1 MGGPQTVIHLEY
13 CAFYGLIVYHIFLF
27 FIVIDDELFS
37 ISRFHPV
44 FSKSNL
50 KILTGQQY
58 VINYEKGIC
67 MQAATSTC

>member
-1 MGGPQTVIHLEY
+1 MVLAVRILWSNRISH
-13 CAFYGLIVYHIFLF
+13 FLCF
-27 FIVIDDELFS
+27 TVIDDEIFS

>member
-1 MGGPQTVIHLEY
+1 MTTSDGVS
-13 CAFYGLIVYHIFLF
+13 LIAVRILWSNRISHFLCF
-27 FIVIDDELFS
+27 TVIDDEIFS

>member
-1 MGGPQTVIHLEY
+1 MGPETVFHLALRIFWSNRISHFSFFTVI
-13 CAFYGLIVYHIFLF
+13 G
-27 FIVIDDELFS
+27 DEIFS